1 MLKEKN
7 VQLSGKFL
15 TVVLVIFLLTAVSF
29 AQDKKEDKLNKVKG
43 NVEKITIQTDEGTVT
58 FEGKDARVLFKKM
71 KAGAMHKI
79 RIFSPGDDSDENVF
93 FISPDK
99 MDKDFSF
106 FGNEIKDGKKIEIK
120 IENKNGEKE
129 LTVTTTG
136 KDGKSTT
143 ETYRGKEAEQYLKK
157 HGHKNF
163 DLKWMG
169 KDGKKGNLFFFRKG
183 DDSLG
188 IDAHI
193 RRWIPADSADRIIM
207 FEDGDDTGIN
217 KTIKVTDE
225 DGTKTVTVKTTDENG
240 KVKTETYK
248 GKEAEE
254 YLDKNDIRVK
264 VKAGKDKTE
273 KVKEII
279 IRKKEKE
286 EKDK

>member
-1 MLKEKN
+1 MLKGKIAL
-7 VQLSGKFL
+7 LSNNFFI
-15 TVVLVIFLLTAVSF
+15 TVLAVLLIAATSF
-29 AQDKKEDKLNKVKG
+29 AQDKKENKLDKVKG
-43 NVEKITIQTDEGTVT
+43 NVEKITIQTDKGTVT
-58 FEGKDARVLFKKM
+58 FEGKDARDLFKKM
-71 KAGAMHKI
+71 KATGMQKI
-79 RIFSPGDDSDENVF
+79 RIFKPGDGSDEDVF
-93 FISPDK
+93 YISPDK

-120 IENKNGEKE
+120 VENKNGEKE
-129 LTVTTTG
+129 ITVTTTE

-143 ETYRGKEAEQYLKK
+143 ETYKGKDAEKYLKK

-163 DLKWMG
+163 DLKWLG
-169 KDGKKGNLFFFRKG
+169 KDGKKGDVFFFRKG

-193 RRWIPADSADRIIM
+193 KRWIPADSADRIIM
-207 FEDGDDTGIN
+207 FEDGDDMGIN
-217 KTIKVTDE
+217 KTIKVTDT

-254 YLDKNDIRVK
+254 YLKKNDIK
-264 VKAGKDKTE
+264 VKIKAGDDKTE

-279 IRKKEKE
+279 IRKKEKK